1 MYMRLSFFKFLSVLI
16 LASILFS
23 CARRGTPTGG
33 DKDTIPPILEK
44 AIPANKTVNFKE
56 KRIKIYFD
64 EYIKL
69 KDVKK
74 QLIIS
79 PPQKNEPIITPV
91 GTASKF
97 ISIKILD
104 TLDANTTYLYNFGN
118 SIVDNNEENKLGNF
132 KYVFSTGT
140 YIDSLEVTGEVTD
153 PMVKETSK
161 NLDVLLYEYDTAF
174 TDSVVFKQKPRYI
187 SNTLDST
194 LFEISNIRKGKY
206 LLIALKDANNNKI
219 YDPDIDKI
227 GFVEDTLT
235 LPTDSVYNFTIFKE
249 IPKLKIL
256 KPKEVNSGHL
266 IFGFKGKAKDVI
278 INLLSET
285 PADFKSEIIYDT
297 TKDTINY
304 WYTPFETDSLNFT
317 VSKGDYFEEFT
328 AKLRSTKRDTLQI
341 QNSIG
346 NTLNLIDT
354 LAITSNTPIV
364 KIDTSFISIIN
375 QDTIKVN
382 FKPILA
388 KSKTKLYLNFDVK
401 PDSKYTVEVLPNAI
415 KDIYN
420 IVNDSLS
427 FSVTTKTPEDY
438 GILNV
443 NLESSLKSSFIVELI
458 NSKNVVVR
466 VAKISELKTI
476 RFESLEPGN
485 YFLRVTTDKNNNGI
499 WDTGNFLE
507 KRQPEKIKFFDKEI
521 EIRANW
527 DPTETLIIE

>member
-1 MYMRLSFFKFLSVLI
+1 MYMRLSFFKFLGVLI

-44 AIPANKTVNFKE
+44 AIPINKTINFKE

-69 KDVKK
+69 KDVKT

-140 YIDSLEVTGEVTD
+140 YIDSLEVTGEVKD

-161 NLDVLLYEYDTAF
+161 NLDVMLYEYDTAF

-194 LFEISNIRKGKY
+194 LFEITNIRKGKY

-227 GFVEDTLT
+227 GFIDDTLT

-266 IFGFKGKAKDVI
+266 IFGFKGKAEDLI

-297 TKDTINY
+297 KKDTINY

-317 VSKGDYFEEFT
+317 VSKGEYFEEYT
-328 AKLRSTKRDTLQI
+328 AKLRSTK
-341 QNSIG
+341 
-346 NTLNLIDT
+346 
-354 LAITSNTPIV
+354 
-364 KIDTSFISIIN
+364 
-375 QDTIKVN
+375 
-382 FKPILA
+382 
-388 KSKTKLYLNFDVK
+388 
-401 PDSKYTVEVLPNAI
+401 
-415 KDIYN
+415 
-420 IVNDSLS
+420 
-427 FSVTTKTPEDY
+427 
-438 GILNV
+438 GIL
-443 NLESSLKSSFIVELI
+443 
-458 NSKNVVVR
+458 
-466 VAKISELKTI
+466 
-476 RFESLEPGN
+476 
-485 YFLRVTTDKNNNGI
+485 
-499 WDTGNFLE
+499 
-507 KRQPEKIKFFDKEI
+507 
-521 EIRANW
+521 
-527 DPTETLIIE
+527 